1 MRVKLE
7 YGRTGLIAELPD
19 ERVVRTLHYK
29 DAPPLPDP
37 HASLSEVLQ
46 RPNGTPVTKEIG
58 ARLKRTA
65 QLAFAAMAVA
75 ILLAVPLGTQNVATA
90 VAPQLAAVIAAAV
103 SVVLDRPYRL
113 VSVQQVTVPVVPH
126 LNVWAVEG
134 RTQIFMSH
142 KVR

>member
-1 MRVKLE
+1 MSNPSHPPDDLSPAESNLGKVLALIHRVLPRLDDPARKAEVQSALSKAASFLE
-7 YGRTGLIAELPD
+7 AARAAHSGG
-19 ERVVRTLHYK
+19 V
-29 DAPPLPDP
+29 
-37 HASLSEVLQ
+37 ASL
-46 RPNGTPVTKEIG
+46 PPIG
-58 ARLKRTA
+58 S
-65 QLAFAAMAVA
+65 Q
-75 ILLAVPLGTQNVATA
+75 QVATA
-90 VAPQLAAVIAAAV
+90 VSPEIAAVIAAAV

>member
-1 MRVKLE
+1 MSNPTNLSDDLTPTEANLGKVIALIHRVLPRLDDPARKAEVQSVLGKAVSLLE
-7 YGRTGLIAELPD
+7 AARSA
-19 ERVVRTLHYK
+19 
-29 DAPPLPDP
+29 
-37 HASLSEVLQ
+37 HAGGVQ
-46 RPNGTPVTKEIG
+46 VI
-58 ARLKRTA
+58 
-65 QLAFAAMAVA
+65 
-75 ILLAVPLGTQNVATA
+75 PLGAQQVATA
-90 VAPQLAAVIAAAV
+90 VSPQIAAVIAAAV

>member
-1 MRVKLE
+1 
-7 YGRTGLIAELPD
+7 
-19 ERVVRTLHYK
+19 
-29 DAPPLPDP
+29 
-37 HASLSEVLQ
+37 
-46 RPNGTPVTKEIG
+46 
-58 ARLKRTA
+58 
-65 QLAFAAMAVA
+65 
-75 ILLAVPLGTQNVATA
+75 
-90 VAPQLAAVIAAAV
+90 VAPEIAAVIAAAV

>member
-1 MRVKLE
+1 MSNP
-7 YGRTGLIAELPD
+7 INLPD
-19 ERVVRTLHYK
+19 DLTLTEANLGKVLALIHRV
-29 DAPPLPDP
+29 LPRLEDP
-37 HASLSEVLQ
+37 ARQADVQSALGKAVSLLE
-46 RPNGTPVTKEIG
+46 
-58 ARLKRTA
+58 AARTA
-65 QLAFAAMAVA
+65 HAGGAAAV
-75 ILLAVPLGTQNVATA
+75 IPLGAQQVATA
-90 VAPQLAAVIAAAV
+90 VGPQIAAVIAAAI

>member
-1 MRVKLE
+1 MSNPTQPPDDLSPVESNLGKVLALIHRVLPRLDEPARKLE
-7 YGRTGLIAELPD
+7 VQSA
-19 ERVVRTLHYK
+19 
-29 DAPPLPDP
+29 
-37 HASLSEVLQ
+37 LSKAAALLE
-46 RPNGTPVTKEIG
+46 
-58 ARLKRTA
+58 AARTA
-65 QLAFAAMAVA
+65 HSGGATTLPPIGSQ
-75 ILLAVPLGTQNVATA
+75 QVATA
-90 VAPQLAAVIAAAV
+90 VAPEIAAVIAAAV

>member
-1 MRVKLE
+1 MSNPTHPSDDLSPVESNLGKVLALIHRVLPRLDDPARKAEVQSALSKAASYIE
-7 YGRTGLIAELPD
+7 AARTAHSGS
-19 ERVVRTLHYK
+19 V
-29 DAPPLPDP
+29 
-37 HASLSEVLQ
+37 ASL
-46 RPNGTPVTKEIG
+46 PTIG
-58 ARLKRTA
+58 S
-65 QLAFAAMAVA
+65 Q
-75 ILLAVPLGTQNVATA
+75 QVATA
-90 VAPQLAAVIAAAV
+90 VAPEIAAVIAAAV

>member
-1 MRVKLE
+1 MSNPINSPDDLTPTEANLGKVLALIHRALPRLDDPARKAEVQSALGKAVSLLE
-7 YGRTGLIAELPD
+7 AARSAHG
-19 ERVVRTLHYK
+19 
-29 DAPPLPDP
+29 
-37 HASLSEVLQ
+37 
-46 RPNGTPVTKEIG
+46 G
-58 ARLKRTA
+58 AT
-65 QLAFAAMAVA
+65 QV
-75 ILLAVPLGTQNVATA
+75 IPLGAQNVATA
-90 VAPQLAAVIAAAV
+90 VGPQIAAVIAAAV

>member
-1 MRVKLE
+1 MSNPTNPPDDLTPTEANLGKVLALIHRVLPRLDDPTRKAEVQSALSKAAAFLE
-7 YGRTGLIAELPD
+7 VARSAHG
-19 ERVVRTLHYK
+19 
-29 DAPPLPDP
+29 
-37 HASLSEVLQ
+37 
-46 RPNGTPVTKEIG
+46 G
-58 ARLKRTA
+58 AT
-65 QLAFAAMAVA
+65 QV
-75 ILLAVPLGTQNVATA
+75 IPLGAQNVATA
-90 VAPQLAAVIAAAV
+90 VAPQIAAVIAAAV

>member
-1 MRVKLE
+1 MSNPTNSPDDLTPAEANLGKVLALVHRALSRLDDPARKAEVQSALGKAVSLLE
-7 YGRTGLIAELPD
+7 A
-19 ERVVRTLHYK
+19 
-29 DAPPLPDP
+29 
-37 HASLSEVLQ
+37 
-46 RPNGTPVTKEIG
+46 
-58 ARLKRTA
+58 ARNA
-65 QLAFAAMAVA
+65 HSGGVAV
-75 ILLAVPLGTQNVATA
+75 IPLGAQNVATA
-90 VAPQLAAVIAAAV
+90 VAPQIAAVIAAAV